1 MVHHSPFGDGV
12 ANPGRPAYAKGHSQ
26 SFTAGSNPNSAPM
39 PSFAGQRRRP
49 SQPPTSSRSYTP
61 QPEPTFDLMASA
73 QPMFGDAN
81 FQLPNMP
88 FDLQGSISMAPP
100 TSSYS
105 SGLPVANFA
114 DATAFDPSAESYMTH
129 DLSEYD
135 PTAFAATDYT
145 ATNGPDTSFSRSNL
159 GPTPASKLNSPFT
172 SNGPILAP
180 PTSRSQAPMTDSMHK
195 NQPQTPRKIVKPKS
209 AAAARNQPLLP
220 APTGIKTPLAQ
231 RDPNAHA
238 AIKRAIPDSPTIEHT
253 SPRKAAKRSKTDEP
267 GRHREMVPIPDAE
280 SFPPVDAGEE
290 NSKPPYTYA
299 QMIALA
305 IWKAP
310 SRRRTL
316 SQIYDFI
323 RTTWCYYRKDDTW
336 ENSIRHNLSLH
347 KKFFEKQAR
356 AKDDPGK
363 GNYWLIIPG
372 NERELLDVYLKER
385 GGSNEHVLAG
395 KNVAVISTGRLE
407 PSALPSIPQSSFQE
421 PMLPPQLPNFSLQFP
436 PAPKLAPSSAPVQ
449 SNDPSSDATIPASDH
464 VFDETDLTDGHQN
477 FDQTLDTALTSSPPP
492 ISRRASAPIDT
503 PTRATRIGG
512 SSGRT
517 SGKRKRYS
525 MVDSGYMTGLESSI
539 LRYGQQRAPV
549 FSSDADNHEFQGGG
563 RAEDAIR
570 KLRASSNESPS
581 KGRTRM
587 LPPSSSPLGKGSP
600 LRYRASPTKPCS
612 GLAKTPAHNK
622 TSALQFA
629 GAPSLPP
636 PKTTSKYKNSPIRQ
650 HEKLRA
656 NVRSMLETPQ
666 CVRDYNKKYPGRRN
680 NRFDVDRFAIFE
692 DNTSGPELESPLVA
706 NSAGRMLDELMSAK
720 KNQKTPLVT
729 SSPFKDF
736 PLFPPHDENA
746 PWHYESPSKV
756 FSSSKFSS
764 PSKYLPDTSKVG
776 QDDSE
781 NWLSHEVIGN
791 LNAEGLD
798 LDDLDDLGGFDDPA
812 AVDLTQTFRS
822 IGERPVGVEAYG
834 PTTLRRFG

>member
-1 MVHHSPFGDGV
+1 MVHHSQFGDGF
-12 ANPGRPAYAKGHSQ
+12 ANPGRPAYAKGPHSQ
-26 SFTAGSNPNSAPM
+26 SFIAGSNPNSAPM

-49 SQPPTSSRSYTP
+49 SQQQSSATTSSRSYTP
-61 QPEPTFDLMASA
+61 QPEPTFDLMAST

-88 FDLQGSISMAPP
+88 FDLQGPISMAPP
-100 TSSYS
+100 ASSYS
-105 SGLPVANFA
+105 SGLPAANFA
-114 DATAFDPSAESYMTH
+114 DTTTAFDNSAESYMAH
-129 DLSEYD
+129 DLSDYD
-135 PTAFAATDYT
+135 PSAFATTDFAT
-145 ATNGPDTSFSRSNL
+145 ATSGPSDTSFSRPNL
-159 GPTPASKLNSPFT
+159 GPTTTSKLNSPFT

-180 PTSRSQAPMTDSMHK
+180 PVSRSQALMTDSMHK
-195 NQPQTPRKIVKPKS
+195 NQPQTPRKTIKPKS
-209 AAAARNQPLLP
+209 AAAARNPQSTTLLP
-220 APTGIKTPLAQ
+220 PGFKTPLAQ

-238 AIKRAIPDSPTIEHT
+238 ATKRAIPDSPTIDHT

-267 GRHREMVPIPDAE
+267 GRHREMIPIPDAE
-280 SFPPVDAGEE
+280 SFPAVDAGEE

-385 GGSNEHVLAG
+385 GT
-395 KNVAVISTGRLE
+395 AVMSAGRLE
-407 PSALPSIPQSSFQE
+407 PSAFPAPIPQSSFQE
-421 PMLPPQLPNFSLQFP
+421 PMLPPQLPNFALQFP
-436 PAPKLAPSSAPVQ
+436 PEPKLQPPPPSAPVQ
-449 SNDPSSDATIPASDH
+449 PDPSSDATIPASDH
-464 VFDETDLTDGHQN
+464 VFDETDLLDN
-477 FDQTLDTALTSSPPP
+477 TLDTALTSSPPA
-492 ISRRASAPIDT
+492 ISRRASAPSDT
-503 PTRATRIGG
+503 PTRMARIGG

-525 MVDSGYMTGLESSI
+525 MVDSGYMTGLDSSI

-549 FSSDADNHEFQGGG
+549 FSSEADNHEFHGGG

-581 KGRTRM
+581 RGRTRI

-600 LRYRASPTKPCS
+600 LRYRATSPTK
-612 GLAKTPAHNK
+612 AATAAATNKTPANSK
-622 TSALQFA
+622 KSALQL

-666 CVRDYNKKYPGRRN
+666 CIRDYNKKYPGRRN

-692 DNTSGPELESPLVA
+692 DHTSGPELESPLVA

-720 KNQKTPLVT
+720 KNQKTPMMT

-736 PLFPPHDENA
+736 PLFPPNDENA

-756 FSSSKFSS
+756 FSSTKFSS
-764 PSKYLPDTSKVG
+764 PSKYLPDTGNNAESWIG
-776 QDDSE
+776 QE
-781 NWLSHEVIGN
+781 IMGN
-791 LNAEGLD
+791 LDAEGLE
-798 LDDLDDLGGFDDPA
+798 LGDLGVFDDPA

-822 IGERPVGVEAYG
+822 IGERPVGMEAYG

>member
-1 MVHHSPFGDGV
+1 MVHHSQFGDGV
-12 ANPGRPAYAKGHSQ
+12 ANPVRPAYPKGHSQ

-39 PSFAGQRRRP
+39 PSFSGPRRHQSQQP
-49 SQPPTSSRSYTP
+49 SNSSRSYTP
-61 QPEPTFDLMASA
+61 QPEPTFDLMAST

-81 FQLPNMP
+81 FQMPSMP
-88 FDLQGSISMAPP
+88 FDLQSSISMAPP
-100 TSSYS
+100 PSSYS
-105 SGLPVANFA
+105 SSLPAANFP
-114 DATAFDPSAESYMTH
+114 DPSSFDTSAESFMTH

-135 PTAFAATDYT
+135 PSTFANTDFS
-145 ATNGPDTSFSRSNL
+145 ASSGPDTSFSRPNL
-159 GPTPASKLNSPFT
+159 LPSTSKLNSPFT

-180 PTSRSQAPMTDSMHK
+180 PPSRSQPPTTDSMHK
-195 NQPQTPRKIVKPKS
+195 NQPQTPRKIIRAKS

-220 APTGIKTPLAQ
+220 APAGTKTPLGQ
-231 RDPNAHA
+231 RDPNAHTT
-238 AIKRAIPDSPTIEHT
+238 KRAMPDSPCLEHT
-253 SPRKAAKRSKTDEP
+253 SPRKANKRSKTDEP
-267 GRHREMVPIPDAE
+267 ARHREMIPIPDAE
-280 SFPPVDAGEE
+280 SFPAVDPGEE

-385 GGSNEHVLAG
+385 GGGNEHVMPG
-395 KNVAVISTGRLE
+395 KNMAVISTARLE
-407 PSALPSIPQSSFQE
+407 PSALPPMPQPFQE
-421 PMLPPQLPNFSLQFP
+421 PMLPPQLPNFQLQFT
-436 PAPKLAPSSAPVQ
+436 PAPKLQPPTPAQPE
-449 SNDPSSDATIPASDH
+449 PSSDATIPASDQI
-464 VFDETDLTDGHQN
+464 FDETDLANDSQN
-477 FDQTLDTALTSSPPP
+477 FNHSLDAALTSSPPA
-492 ISRRASAPIDT
+492 ISRRASAPNDT
-503 PTRATRIGG
+503 PTRTSRIGG

-539 LRYGQQRAPV
+539 LRYGQQRGPV
-549 FSSDADNHEFQGGG
+549 FSSEADNHEFQGGG

-570 KLRASSNESPS
+570 KLRASSSDSPS

-600 LRYRASPTKPCS
+600 LRYRASSSKPS
-612 GLAKTPAHNK
+612 GATKTPANTK
-622 TSALQFA
+622 KSTLQLG

-636 PKTTSKYKNSPIRQ
+636 PKTISKYKNSPIRQ

-680 NRFDVDRFAIFE
+680 RLDVDRFAIFE

-720 KNQKTPLVT
+720 KNQKTPLIT
-729 SSPFKDF
+729 SSPFKAF
-736 PLFPPHDENA
+736 PLFPPNDENA

-756 FSSSKFSS
+756 FSPGKFSS
-764 PSKYLPDTSKVG
+764 PSKYLPDPDKSG
-776 QDDSE
+776 QEDSE
-781 NWLSHEVIGN
+781 NWLANEVIGD
-791 LNAEGLD
+791 LDTEGLD
-798 LDDLDDLGGFDDPA
+798 LNDLSGFEDPA

-822 IGERPVGVEAYG
+822 IGERPVGIEAYG
-834 PTTLRRFG
+834 PATLHRYG

>member
-1 MVHHSPFGDGV
+1 MVHHSQFGDGV
-12 ANPGRPAYAKGHSQ
+12 ANSGRPATYVKGHSQ

-39 PSFAGQRRRP
+39 PSFAGNQRRRP
-49 SQPPTSSRSYTP
+49 PIQQPPSRSYTP

-88 FDLQGSISMAPP
+88 FDLQGPISMAPP
-100 TSSYS
+100 TASYS
-105 SGLPVANFA
+105 SGLPAANF
-114 DATAFDPSAESYMTH
+114 DVPAESYMTH
-129 DLSEYD
+129 DLSDYD
-135 PTAFAATDYT
+135 PSAFAAAAAAAAAAVT
-145 ATNGPDTSFSRSNL
+145 AVDTSFSRHNHM
-159 GPTPASKLNSPFT
+159 GPTPTSSSKLNSPFT
-172 SNGPILAP
+172 SNGPVLAP
-180 PTSRSQAPMTDSMHK
+180 PISRSQAPMTDSMHK
-195 NQPQTPRKIVKPKS
+195 NQQPQTPRKIIQPKS
-209 AAAARNQPLLP
+209 STVKQLLP
-220 APTGIKTPLAQ
+220 SGLKTPLAQ

-238 AIKRAIPDSPTIEHT
+238 TTTATKRAIPDSPTIEHT
-253 SPRKAAKRSKTDEP
+253 TSPRKATKRSKMDEP
-267 GRHREMVPIPDAE
+267 GRHRELIPIPDAE
-280 SFPPVDAGEE
+280 SFPEVDAGEE
-290 NSKPPYTYA
+290 WSKPPYTYA

-316 SQIYDFI
+316 AQIYEFI

-372 NERELLDVYLKER
+372 NERELLDVYLKEK
-385 GGSNEHVLAG
+385 VAPPTLA
-395 KNVAVISTGRLE
+395 APHLE
-407 PSALPSIPQSSFQE
+407 TPALPYPQE
-421 PMLPPQLPNFSLQFP
+421 PILPPQQYQMPFP
-436 PAPKLAPSSAPVQ
+436 PQQLQPSAPIQ
-449 SNDPSSDATIPASDH
+449 TDPSSDATIPASDH
-464 VFDETDLTDGHQN
+464 VFDETDL
-477 FDQTLDTALTSSPPP
+477 LDTTLTSSPPAAA
-492 ISRRASAPIDT
+492 ISSRRASAPSDT
-503 PTRATRIGG
+503 PTRAARIGG

-525 MVDSGYMTGLESSI
+525 MVDSGYMTGLDSSI
-539 LRYGQQRAPV
+539 MRYGQQRAPV
-549 FSSDADNHEFQGGG
+549 FSSEADNEGFQGGG

-581 KGRTRM
+581 SRRTRM

-600 LRYRASPTKPCS
+600 LRYRAASPTR
-612 GLAKTPAHNK
+612 KTPANTK
-622 TSALQFA
+622 KSALQLA
-629 GAPSLPP
+629 DAPSLPP

-680 NRFDVDRFAIFE
+680 NVDRFAIFE

-720 KNQKTPLVT
+720 RNQKTPFIT

-736 PLFPPHDENA
+736 PLFPPNDENA
-746 PWHYESPSKV
+746 AWHLESPSKV
-756 FSSSKFSS
+756 FSAGKFSS
-764 PSKYLPDTSKVG
+764 PSKYLPDTG
-776 QDDSE
+776 NDSE
-781 NWLSHEVIGN
+781 NWLSMNN
-791 LNAEGLD
+791 LDAEGLD
-798 LDDLDDLGGFDDPA
+798 LGDLGGFDESA
-812 AVDLTQTFRS
+812 ALDLTQTFRS
-822 IGERPVGVEAYG
+822 IGERPVEVEAYG

>member
-1 MVHHSPFGDGV
+1 
-12 ANPGRPAYAKGHSQ
+12 
-26 SFTAGSNPNSAPM
+26 
-39 PSFAGQRRRP
+39 
-49 SQPPTSSRSYTP
+49 
-61 QPEPTFDLMASA
+61 
-73 QPMFGDAN
+73 
-81 FQLPNMP
+81 
-88 FDLQGSISMAPP
+88 
-100 TSSYS
+100 
-105 SGLPVANFA
+105 
-114 DATAFDPSAESYMTH
+114 
-129 DLSEYD
+129 
-135 PTAFAATDYT
+135 
-145 ATNGPDTSFSRSNL
+145 
-159 GPTPASKLNSPFT
+159 
-172 SNGPILAP
+172 
-180 PTSRSQAPMTDSMHK
+180 MHK
-195 NQPQTPRKIVKPKS
+195 NQQPPQTPRKNIKPK
-209 AAAARNQPLLP
+209 
-220 APTGIKTPLAQ
+220 KTPLAQ

-238 AIKRAIPDSPTIEHT
+238 ATKRAVPDSPTIEQT

-267 GRHREMVPIPDAE
+267 SRHRDMIPIPDAE
-280 SFPPVDAGEE
+280 SFPSVDAGEE
-290 NSKPPYTYA
+290 TSKPPYTYA

-385 GGSNEHVLAG
+385 GAAIV
-395 KNVAVISTGRLE
+395 TGRLE
-407 PSALPSIPQSSFQE
+407 NSSLPTTE
-421 PMLPPQLPNFSLQFP
+421 PMLPPQLPNFPSLSFP
-436 PAPKLAPSSAPVQ
+436 PAPKLVPAQP
-449 SNDPSSDATIPASDH
+449 DPSSDATIPASDH
-464 VFDETDLTDGHQN
+464 VFDETDL
-477 FDQTLDTALTSSPPP
+477 LDHTLTSSPPP
-492 ISRRASAPIDT
+492 ISRRASDPTDT
-503 PTRATRIGG
+503 PTRAARFGG

-525 MVDSGYMTGLESSI
+525 MVDSGYMTGLDSSI

-549 FSSDADNHEFQGGG
+549 FSSEADNHEVGG

-570 KLRASSNESPS
+570 KMRASSNESPS
-581 KGRTRM
+581 RGRTRM

-600 LRYRASPTKPCS
+600 LRYRVSPVKMAA
-612 GLAKTPAHNK
+612 AKTPANTK
-622 TSALQFA
+622 RSALDLT

-636 PKTTSKYKNSPIRQ
+636 PKNISKYKNSPIRQ

-666 CVRDYNKKYPGRRN
+666 CVRDYNKKYPGRRTN
-680 NRFDVDRFAIFE
+680 VDRFAIFE
-692 DNTSGPELESPLVA
+692 DNTSGPEFESPLVA

-720 KNQKTPLVT
+720 KNQKTPMIT

-736 PLFPPHDENA
+736 PLFPPNDENA

-756 FSSSKFSS
+756 FPSSRFTS
-764 PSKYLPDTSKVG
+764 PSKYLPDTQG
-776 QDDSE
+776 DSE
-781 NWLSHEVIGN
+781 NWLNHEIG
-791 LNAEGLD
+791 EGLD
-798 LDDLDDLGGFDDPA
+798 LADLAGFDDPA

-822 IGERPVGVEAYG
+822 IGERPVGIEAYG